1 MARSRRANGEEH
13 DVSLYFSDCS
23 LWKKLIRAAGS
34 VVPEL
39 RVIVN
44 AEGLRGQAFDA
55 TKTCYV
61 DLQLNPDGID
71 EFDCLTP
78 SQLGFNMHL
87 FHQVMKIGF
96 PGDRMK
102 LTHNDGDEDIHV
114 QFISPRGDR
123 QSDFNVSLVGED
135 FFEDYP
141 EPPDLDLKAD
151 FIVEM
156 KSDTLHRI
164 INAYEDV
171 TDTGLE
177 FIISTDTVEMAI
189 LEPVHF
195 NGRVIHNISN
205 DDKNKVKV
213 LKKGDEDLHTQTF
226 HLGPWVK
233 YTKGFELCER
243 VKMYF
248 EDRKYAVLEYD
259 FGDIGYLRFYAAPR
273 EDDLT
278 QTFSQSQAT
287 Q

>member
-1 MARSRRANGEEH
+1 MARSRRANREEL

-61 DLQLNPDGID
+61 DLKIHPEGID

-78 SQLGFNMHL
+78 SKLGFNMHL

-102 LTHNDGDEDIHV
+102 LTHNDGDEDVHV
-114 QFISPRGDR
+114 TFISPRGDR
-123 QSDFNVSLVGED
+123 QSDFNVNLVAED
-135 FFEDYP
+135 LFEDYP
-141 EPPDLDLKAD
+141 EPPDLDLEAD

-164 INAYEDV
+164 INAYENV
-171 TDTGLE
+171 TDTGVE
-177 FIISTDTVEMAI
+177 FIVSEDSVEMAI
-189 LEPVHF
+189 LNPVDF

-226 HLGPWVK
+226 HLGRKFVFFK
-233 YTKGFELCER
+233 IFKILFAFFERGL
-243 VKMYF
+243 
-248 EDRKYAVLEYD
+248 
-259 FGDIGYLRFYAAPR
+259 
-273 EDDLT
+273 
-278 QTFSQSQAT
+278 
-287 Q
+287 